1 MIYECDKCGA
11 ALPPHA
17 KVCPK
22 CGFVFQ
28 GTVPADADMPGPADP
43 PKPGF
48 TPRVPRPPPGLHLHG
63 ASSRWARM
71 ERPFAKVLVCLA
83 ALHLLVG
90 AFGAYIAAAYDL
102 PQGFGSAPNSLQGVE
117 RFSGTTIVFSVLP
130 TLILIS
136 LWIIALSSVPPTRH
150 LRRWIRPASASVLF
164 YSIGWIL
171 LTGALLLG
179 NTEGSL
185 FEFLGSAKMELVDI
199 LCILLGALLN
209 AIATIGRLRAQ

>member
-102 PQGFGSAPNSLQGVE
+102 PQGFRLRT
-117 RFSGTTIVFSVLP
+117 RFSARRRKVFGYDDCVFRPADPDSHQPLDNC
-130 TLILIS
+130 
-136 LWIIALSSVPPTRH
+136 AFLSSTD
-150 LRRWIRPASASVLF
+150 PASPPVDPAG
-164 YSIGWIL
+164 IRERTL
-171 LTGALLLG
+171 LQHRLDTIDRR
-179 NTEGSL
+179 
-185 FEFLGSAKMELVDI
+185 SAARQHGGFAVRIPWFGKDGT
-199 LCILLGALLN
+199 C
-209 AIATIGRLRAQ
+209 